1 MKFIFLFLISFATLS
16 FSFNMQPPG
25 PQQFRIDNVATAKLH
40 VQGSPDFIIADGND
54 IWVTNINRIDKLS
67 LGSDSVIQSVSM
79 PEPCGAGV
87 AAFGSLWV
95 ASCQDKSIYRI
106 DKVTGAIISIIH
118 TGLADPFGE
127 LSLASGAGSIWVLSS
142 HAGIL
147 SRVDPNTNSV
157 VNQIT
162 VKAGSYCAVF
172 EFGSVWVSNSENTD
186 GRGSVQRIDPV
197 RNRVMGDIPVGPKP
211 HFLAAGEGGVWTLNQ
226 GNGTVTQID
235 PNTNEAVRTIDVNA
249 APSGGDI
256 ATGAGKVWVRDSKVL
271 LSAIDPATGQVVA
284 TYSPKS
290 GSGAVRVTADNM
302 VWLSAHDVKT
312 VWALHP

>member
-1 MKFIFLFLISFATLS
+1 MKNVLLFLISFAVLS
-16 FSFNMQPPG
+16 FSFNMQPLG

-54 IWVTNINRIDKLS
+54 IWVTNINRMDKLS
-67 LGSDSVIQSVSM
+67 LSSDSVIQTVSM
-79 PEPCGAGV
+79 PEPCGAGI

-106 DKVTGAIISIIH
+106 DEASGTVISIIH

-127 LSLASGAGSIWVLSS
+127 LSLASGAGSVWVLSS

-147 SRVDPNTNSV
+147 SRIDPNTNSV

-172 EFGSVWVSNSENTD
+172 EFGSVWISNSENED
-186 GRGSVQRIDPV
+186 GRGSVERVDPV
-197 RNRVMGDIPVGPKP
+197 RNRVMATIPVGPKP

-226 GNGTVTQID
+226 EDGTVTQID
-235 PNTNEAVRTIDVNA
+235 PNTNEAVRSIHVNA
-249 APSGGDI
+249 SGSGGDI
-256 ATGAGKVWVRDSKVL
+256 ATGAGKVWVRATKVL
-271 LSAIDPATGQVVA
+271 LSAIDPATGEVVA
-284 TYSPKS
+284 TYGPKA
-290 GSGAVRVTADNM
+290 GSGAVRVTADNV
-302 VWLSAHDVKT
+302 VWLSAHDVHT